1 MDLLITYDV
10 ATDTSAGRRRLRRV
24 AKLCQ
29 AYGQRVQLSVF
40 ECQLNDTQIETFE
53 ARLIEEIDPAED
65 SLRIYLLPP
74 DRAKRVRSHGKPL
87 DFDLHDTLIL

>member
-74 DRAKRVRSHGKPL
+74 DRAKQVRSHGKPL